1 VITGNAGDSFT
12 ALDGTWTNA
21 AGTAIFSGSFSGLS
35 GTYNVWNLGF
45 HQLLVHSSVTTSGLP

>member
-1 VITGNAGDSFT
+1 MVFGSTTGADT
-12 ALDGTWTNA
+12 L